1 MFYGIGNLNPDSG
14 RSIKGSIIYILVIVS
29 ISFLT
34 IPASITNNIKVTVAS
49 PLAPVQKIITQT
61 SDFFRNGFKKLASA
75 TSNAQKNED
84 MEKEVFLL
92 KNKIVKQQDDINVYR
107 QKLEIVSKFKK
118 HNYSD
123 EKPII
128 ADIIGYD
135 VSNFRKS
142 IIIDVGTKQG
152 ASLDDI
158 VVFGNALVG
167 RISAIGRS
175 SGRVV
180 LITDPASNV
189 PSRFL
194 QSRTQGMVQGT
205 ADGTC
210 IMKYVPRQTEINEFD
225 RIVSSGI
232 GGAFPKSLYVGDVIE
247 VKQKNAKL
255 FKDIKIKP
263 RVAISKIEHVLVIKK
278 QSVESI
284 FESEASYQ

>member
-1 MFYGIGNLNPDSG
+1 MNPDFG
-14 RSIKGSIIYILVIVS
+14 RSVKSSIIYILVIIS
-29 ISFLT
+29 ISLLT

-49 PLAPVQKIITQT
+49 PLAPVQKIIFQT
-61 SDFFRNGFKKLASA
+61 SGFFKNKFKKLVSIAN
-75 TSNAQKNED
+75 NAEKNEE
-84 MEKEVFLL
+84 MEKELFLL
-92 KNKIVKQQDDINVYR
+92 KNKIVKQQNIINVYT
-107 QKLEIVSKFKK
+107 QKLKVVSKFKK
-118 HNYSD
+118 NNSSD

-142 IIIDVGTKQG
+142 IIIDVGKKQG
-152 ASLDDI
+152 ASVDDI
-158 VVFGNALVG
+158 IVFGNALVG

-175 SGRVV
+175 SARVI

-210 IMKYVPRQTEINEFD
+210 IMKYVPRQTEINESD
-225 RIVSSGI
+225 KVISSGI
-232 GGAFPKSLYVGDVIE
+232 GRVFPKNLYVGDVIE
-247 VKQKNAKL
+247 VKQKEAKL

-263 RVAISKIEHVLVIKK
+263 RVAISKIEHVLVIKR
-278 QSVESI
+278 QRVENISR
-284 FESEASYQ
+284 

>member
-1 MFYGIGNLNPDSG
+1 MFYGIRNLNPDFG
-14 RSIKGSIIYILVIVS
+14 RSVKSSIIYILVIIS
-29 ISFLT
+29 ISLLT
-34 IPASITNNIKVTVAS
+34 IPASITNDIKVTVAS
-49 PLAPVQKIITQT
+49 PLAPVQKIISQT
-61 SDFFRNGFKKLASA
+61 SDFFKNGFKKLASIA
-75 TSNAQKNED
+75 NNTEKNE
-84 MEKEVFLL
+84 ELAKEVFLL
-92 KNKIVKQQDDINVYR
+92 KNKIVKQQNVINVYT
-107 QKLEIVSKFKK
+107 QKLKVVSEFKK
-118 HNYSD
+118 NNSSD

-142 IIIDVGTKQG
+142 IIIDVGKKQG
-152 ASLDDI
+152 ASVDDI
-158 VVFGNALVG
+158 IVFGNALVG

-175 SGRVV
+175 SARVI

-210 IMKYVPRQTEINEFD
+210 IMKYVPRQTEINESD
-225 RIVSSGI
+225 KVISSGI
-232 GGAFPKSLYVGDVIE
+232 GRVFPKNLYVGDVIE
-247 VKQKNAKL
+247 VKQKEAKL

-278 QSVESI
+278 QRVENISR
-284 FESEASYQ
+284 

>member
-1 MFYGIGNLNPDSG
+1 MNPDSG

>member
-75 TSNAQKNED
+75 TSNAQKNEE

-152 ASLDDI
+152 ASLDDV

>member
-1 MFYGIGNLNPDSG
+1 MKPDFG
-14 RSIKGSIIYILVIVS
+14 RSVKSSIIYILVIIS
-29 ISFLT
+29 ISLLT
-34 IPASITNNIKVTVAS
+34 IPESITNNIKVTVAS
-49 PLAPVQKIITQT
+49 PLAPVQKIISQT
-61 SDFFRNGFKKLASA
+61 SDLFKNGFKKLASIA
-75 TSNAQKNED
+75 NNTEKNEE
-84 MEKEVFLL
+84 MEKEIFLL
-92 KNKIVKQQDDINVYR
+92 KNKIVKQQNVINVYT
-107 QKLEIVSKFKK
+107 QKLKVVSEFRKN
-118 HNYSD
+118 NYSD

-152 ASLDDI
+152 ASVDDI

-175 SGRVV
+175 SARVI

-210 IMKYVPRQTEINEFD
+210 IMKYVPRQTEINESD
-225 RIVSSGI
+225 KVISSGI
-232 GGAFPKSLYVGDVIE
+232 GRAFPKSIYVGDVVE
-247 VKQKNAKL
+247 VKQKEAKL

-263 RVAISKIEHVLVIKK
+263 RVAISEIEHVLVIKK
-278 QSVESI
+278 QRVENISR
-284 FESEASYQ
+284 

>member
-1 MFYGIGNLNPDSG
+1 MNPDFG
-14 RSIKGSIIYILVIVS
+14 RSIKSSIIYILVIVS
-29 ISFLT
+29 ISLLT

-49 PLAPVQKIITQT
+49 PLAPVQKIISQT
-61 SDFFRNGFKKLASA
+61 SDFFKSRFKKLVSV
-75 TSNAQKNED
+75 TSNVQKNEE
-84 MEKEVFLL
+84 MEEEVFFLQ
-92 KNKIVKQQDDINVYR
+92 NKIVKQQDAINKYK

-118 HNYSD
+118 SNDSD

-135 VSNFRKS
+135 VSSFRKS
-142 IIIDVGTKQG
+142 IIIDIGTKQG
-152 ASLDDI
+152 ASVGDI
-158 VVFGNALVG
+158 VVSGNALVG

-189 PSRFL
+189 PVRFL

-210 IMKYVPRQTEINEFD
+210 IIKYVPRQTEINESD
-225 RIVSSGI
+225 KVVSSGI

-284 FESEASYQ
+284 SGPEVNYQ

>member
-1 MFYGIGNLNPDSG
+1 MNHDFG
-14 RSIKGSIIYILVIVS
+14 RSIKSSIIYILVIIS
-29 ISFLT
+29 ISLLT

-49 PLAPVQKIITQT
+49 PLAPVQKIISQT
-61 SDFFRNGFKKLASA
+61 SDFFKTRFKKLVSV
-75 TSNAQKNED
+75 TSNVQKNEE
-84 MEKEVFLL
+84 MEEEVFFL
-92 KNKIVKQQDDINVYR
+92 KNKIVKQQDAINVYK

-118 HNYSD
+118 INDSD

-135 VSNFRKS
+135 VSSFRKS
-142 IIIDVGTKQG
+142 IIIDIGTKQG
-152 ASLDDI
+152 ASVGDI
-158 VVFGNALVG
+158 VVSGNALVG
-167 RISAIGRS
+167 RISAIGHS

-189 PSRFL
+189 PVRFL

>member
-1 MFYGIGNLNPDSG
+1 MNHDFG
-14 RSIKGSIIYILVIVS
+14 RSIKSSIIYILVIVS

-49 PLAPVQKIITQT
+49 PLAPVQKIISQT
-61 SDFFRNGFKKLASA
+61 SDFFKTRFKKLLSV
-75 TSNAQKNED
+75 TSNVQKNEE
-84 MEKEVFLL
+84 MEEEVFFL
-92 KNKIVKQQDDINVYR
+92 KNKIVKQQDAINVYK

-118 HNYSD
+118 INDSD

-135 VSNFRKS
+135 VSSFRKS
-142 IIIDVGTKQG
+142 IIIDIGTKQG
-152 ASLDDI
+152 ASVGDI
-158 VVFGNALVG
+158 VVSGNALVG

-189 PSRFL
+189 PVRFL

-210 IMKYVPRQTEINEFD
+210 IMKYVPRQTEINESD
-225 RIVSSGI
+225 KVVSSGI

>member
-61 SDFFRNGFKKLASA
+61 SDFFRNGFRKLASA
-75 TSNAQKNED
+75 TSNAQKNEE

>member
-210 IMKYVPRQTEINEFD
+210 IMKYVPRKTEINEFD

>member
-1 MFYGIGNLNPDSG
+1 MNPDFG
-14 RSIKGSIIYILVIVS
+14 RSVKSSIIYILVIIS
-29 ISFLT
+29 ISLLT
-34 IPASITNNIKVTVAS
+34 IPASITNNIKVTVSS
-49 PLAPVQKIITQT
+49 PLAPVQKIISQT
-61 SDFFRNGFKKLASA
+61 SDFVKNKFKKLALIA
-75 TSNAQKNED
+75 SNAEKNEE

-92 KNKIVKQQDDINVYR
+92 KNKIVKQQNDLNVYKQR
-107 QKLEIVSKFKK
+107 LEVVSEFKK
-118 HNYSD
+118 NNDSD

-152 ASLDDI
+152 ASVGDI
-158 VVFGNALVG
+158 VVFGNALMG

-175 SGRVV
+175 SGRVI

-194 QSRTQGMVQGT
+194 ESRTQGMVQGT

-210 IMKYVPRQTEINEFD
+210 IMKYVPRQTEINESD
-225 RIVSSGI
+225 KVISSGI
-232 GGAFPKSLYVGDVIE
+232 GGAFPKSLYIGDVVE

-263 RVAISKIEHVLVIKK
+263 RVAVSKIEHVLVIKK
-278 QSVESI
+278 QRVENI
-284 FESEASYQ
+284 PR

>member
-1 MFYGIGNLNPDSG
+1 MNPDFG
-14 RSIKGSIIYILVIVS
+14 RSIKSSIIYILVIIS
-29 ISFLT
+29 ISLLT
-34 IPASITNNIKVTVAS
+34 IPVSITNNIKVTVAS
-49 PLAPVQKIITQT
+49 PLAPVQKIISQT
-61 SDFFRNGFKKLASA
+61 SGFFKNRFKKLVSIAN
-75 TSNAQKNED
+75 NAEKNEE

-92 KNKIVKQQDDINVYR
+92 KNKIVKQQNVINVYK
-107 QKLEIVSKFKK
+107 QKLKNVSEFKK
-118 HNYSD
+118 DNYSY

-152 ASLDDI
+152 ASVNDI

-175 SGRVV
+175 SGRVI

-189 PSRFL
+189 PSRLL
-194 QSRTQGMVQGT
+194 QSRTQGMIQGS

-210 IMKYVPRQTEINEFD
+210 IMKFVPRQTEINESD
-225 RIVSSGI
+225 EVISSGI

-247 VKQKNAKL
+247 VKQNNAKL

-263 RVAISKIEHVLVIKK
+263 RVVISKIEHVLVIKN
-278 QSVESI
+278 QRVENISR
-284 FESEASYQ
+284 

>member
-1 MFYGIGNLNPDSG
+1 MNPDFG
-14 RSIKGSIIYILVIVS
+14 RSIKSSIIYILVIIS
-29 ISFLT
+29 ISLLT
-34 IPASITNNIKVTVAS
+34 IPASITNNIKVTIAS
-49 PLAPVQKIITQT
+49 PLAPVQKIISQT
-61 SDFFRNGFKKLASA
+61 SDLFKNSLKKLASIA
-75 TSNAQKNED
+75 SNTQKNEE
-84 MEKEVFLL
+84 MEEELFLL
-92 KNKIVKQQDDINVYR
+92 KNKIVKQQDDINTYKR
-107 QKLEIVSKFKK
+107 KLEIVSIFKK
-118 HNYSD
+118 DNYSD
-123 EKPII
+123 RKPII

-152 ASLDDI
+152 ASVGDI
-158 VVFGNALVG
+158 IVFGNALVG

-175 SGRVV
+175 SGRVI

-210 IMKYVPRQTEINEFD
+210 IMKYVPRQTEINESD
-225 RIVSSGI
+225 KVVSSGI
-232 GGAFPKSLYVGDVIE
+232 GGAFPRSLYIGDVVE

-263 RVAISKIEHVLVIKK
+263 RIAISKIEHVLVIKK
-278 QSVESI
+278 QSVESLS
-284 FESEASYQ
+284 ESEVNYQ

>member
-1 MFYGIGNLNPDSG
+1 MFCGTGNLNPDFG
-14 RSIKGSIIYILVIVS
+14 RSIKSSIIYILVIVS
-29 ISFLT
+29 ISLLT
-34 IPASITNNIKVTVAS
+34 IPASITNNIKVTLAS
-49 PLAPVQKIITQT
+49 PLAPVQKIISQT
-61 SDFFRNGFKKLASA
+61 SDFFKSRFKKLASI
-75 TSNAQKNED
+75 TSNAQKNEE
-84 MEKEVFLL
+84 MEEEVFFL
-92 KNKIVKQQDDINVYR
+92 KNKIVKQQDAINAYK
-107 QKLEIVSKFKK
+107 QKLEFVSKFKK
-118 HNYSD
+118 NNYSD

-142 IIIDVGTKQG
+142 IIIDIGTKQG
-152 ASLDDI
+152 ASVGDI
-158 VVFGNALVG
+158 AVFGDALVG

-175 SGRVV
+175 SGRVI

-210 IMKYVPRQTEINEFD
+210 IMKYVPRQTEINESD
-225 RIVSSGI
+225 KVLSSGI

-278 QSVESI
+278 QSVERI
-284 FESEASYQ
+284 F

>member
-34 IPASITNNIKVTVAS
+34 IPTSITNNIKVTVAS

-61 SDFFRNGFKKLASA
+61 SGFFKNGFKKLAAA
-75 TSNAQKNED
+75 TSNAQKNEE
-84 MEKEVFLL
+84 MEREVFLL
-92 KNKIVKQQDDINVYR
+92 KNKIVMQQDDINVYK
-107 QKLEIVSKFKK
+107 QKLEIVSKFRK

-210 IMKYVPRQTEINEFD
+210 IMKYVPRQTEINEYD
-225 RIVSSGI
+225 RVVSSGI
-232 GGAFPKSLYVGDVIE
+232 GGAFPKYLYVGDVIE

-278 QSVESI
+278 QSVENI

>member
-1 MFYGIGNLNPDSG
+1 LNPDSG

-75 TSNAQKNED
+75 TSNAQKNEE